1 MNRTFTHDD
10 GSAGNADEGSAGN
23 AGEGVSEDS
32 TERLFTF

>member
-1 MNRTFTHDD
+1 MNRTFTHDE

>member
-10 GSAGNADEGSAGN
+10 GSAGNAAEGSAGN

>member
-10 GSAGNADEGSAGN
+10 GSAGNAGEGSAGI

-32 TERLFTF
+32 TERLVTF